1 MATIGYADLPVPGG
15 GDGPDGAAALAALAE
30 ALDPH
35 LVQHV
40 ANLAERNSTMS
51 DAPTGMLVIAADGTT
66 WAKTASGWATLYEPL
81 QPWQS
86 TISLKSGFEEGIV
99 DLGVRLTD
107 GGKHV
112 WLKGRIQRTD
122 GQLIYDAN
130 AVNLG
135 SVPSSL
141 TPAELRTFDG
151 TCSMGGATTDATGR
165 LEILNTGVTS
175 AYGVAG
181 DILWWYQG
189 TDGTAWVD
197 ISGDYWLD

>member
-1 MATIGYADLPVPGG
+1 VATIGYADLPVPGG
-15 GDGPDGAAALAALAE
+15 GDSPDGSAAIAALAE
-30 ALDPH
+30 VLDPH

-51 DAPTGMLVIAADGTT
+51 DAPTGMLVLADDGTA
-66 WAKTASGWATLYEPL
+66 WAKTPTGWATLYEPL
-81 QPWQS
+81 QPWQP
-86 TISLKSGFEEGIV
+86 TISLKAGFEEGAV
-99 DLGVRLTD
+99 DLGVRVTD
-107 GGKHV
+107 SGKHV

-122 GQLIYDAN
+122 GQLIFDAN

-135 SVPSSL
+135 AVPSSL
-141 TPAELRTFDG
+141 IPAELRTFDG
-151 TCSMGGATTDATGR
+151 TCSMAGATTDATGR
-165 LEILNTGVTS
+165 LEILNTGSSS

-189 TDGTAWVD
+189 TDGTSWVD